1 MDFGDCPIHT
11 THEITHNL

>member
-11 THEITHNL
+11 THKITHHL